1 MSHEVK
7 YLLSTWQDNCF
18 FFSPLWQEL
27 LCICNVTVLVLLAA
41 KYCLYILWFNAT
53 SGVFL

>member
-7 YLLSTWQDNCF
+7 YLLSTWQDICF